1 LADHPHVSSRR
12 FGDVE
17 AAVLD
22 GAELSWTP
30 QFADDEDWRTDDTPL
45 DDQGLAVYGVSGM
58 YVRAGDARV
67 LIDPGCWAP
76 TETAMGSAQMRPQAC
91 VSECLGALDVSPE
104 SITHVLLT
112 HGHAD
117 HLTGVCTPGTSD
129 LRFPHAQHLF
139 PAADWQAYVVDDQ
152 GGHAAAIVA
161 HLGPAADAG
170 LLALVEGDVAV
181 NDAVSLLHAP
191 GETPGH
197 QIVRV
202 EAGGRPLYYLGDLF
216 HFPAEFAHV
225 DWVAVSGRDRS
236 QLETAR
242 RRVLA
247 DAVSTDATLVFTHA
261 VFPAWGTVTPVGT
274 DGWRWRYDNERTASD
289 GS

>member
-1 LADHPHVSSRR
+1 MTEPATDRATRVLAPNPGPMTLDGTNTWVLRAPGSPSAVVVDPGPLDPDHLR
-12 FGDVE
+12 
-17 AAVLD
+17 AVLD
-22 GAELSWTP
+22 LVVSY
-30 QFADDEDWRTDDTPL
+30 DC
-45 DDQGLAVYGVSGM
+45 AVS
-58 YVRAGDARV
+58 
-67 LIDPGCWAP
+67 
-76 TETAMGSAQMRPQAC
+76 T
-91 VSECLGALDVSPE
+91 
-104 SITHVLLT
+104 VLLT

-117 HLTGVCTPGTSD
+117 HLTGVCVPGSND

-170 LLALVEGDVAV
+170 LLALVEGDLAV

-216 HFPAEFAHV
+216 HFPAEFAHL

-236 QLETAR
+236 QLQTAR